1 MERHTDRLIY
11 LDNAATTA
19 AKPPEVARA
28 VAEAIA
34 GGAGNADRGGLGA
47 SLEASRTIFKARQ
60 KIARLFGCPQ
70 AEQTAFTANSTESL
84 NMAIQGLLRPGDHV
98 ITTVMEHNSVLRP
111 LRRME
116 EQGGRLTVLPVRPGG
131 DWQIPAE
138 AFEAAVCADTR
149 MIVCTHA
156 ANLTGDPVDIEAVG
170 KICRRRGI
178 LFVLDAS
185 QTAGVLDIDMERMN
199 IDVVCFTG
207 HKSLM
212 GPQGT
217 GGLCVRKGVEIRP
230 LLEGGTGIRTYDP
243 RQPLVMPTALEAGT
257 LNGHGL
263 AGLLAALEW
272 REKEGRTA
280 AEREISLAE
289 QFYRGIREL
298 PGVTVY
304 GNFRRRRRAPIV
316 AMNLYG
322 YDSALVA
329 EELYG
334 RFGIQ
339 TRAGGHCAPLYHRA
353 LGTERQGAVR
363 FSFSCFNT
371 EEEAAEAV
379 RAVSVL
385 SEEG

>member
-116 EQGGRLTVLPVRPGG
+116 EQGVRLTVLPVHPGG

-170 KICRRRGI
+170 
-178 LFVLDAS
+178 
-185 QTAGVLDIDMERMN
+185 
-199 IDVVCFTG
+199 
-207 HKSLM
+207 
-212 GPQGT
+212 
-217 GGLCVRKGVEIRP
+217 
-230 LLEGGTGIRTYDP
+230 
-243 RQPLVMPTALEAGT
+243 
-257 LNGHGL
+257 
-263 AGLLAALEW
+263 
-272 REKEGRTA
+272 
-280 AEREISLAE
+280 
-289 QFYRGIREL
+289 
-298 PGVTVY
+298 
-304 GNFRRRRRAPIV
+304 
-316 AMNLYG
+316 
-322 YDSALVA
+322 
-329 EELYG
+329 
-334 RFGIQ
+334 
-339 TRAGGHCAPLYHRA
+339 
-353 LGTERQGAVR
+353 
-363 FSFSCFNT
+363 
-371 EEEAAEAV
+371 
-379 RAVSVL
+379 
-385 SEEG
+385 